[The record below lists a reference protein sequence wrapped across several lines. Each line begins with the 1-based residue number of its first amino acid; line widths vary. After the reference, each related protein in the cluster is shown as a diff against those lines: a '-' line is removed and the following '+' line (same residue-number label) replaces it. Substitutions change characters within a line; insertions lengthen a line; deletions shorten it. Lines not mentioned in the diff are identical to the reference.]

1 MGMGWHEWPLM
12 VFTVLGQCVVG
23 GFIVLGLA
31 LILGDLN
38 RGQQQRLHRSMF
50 VLWVL
55 MALAFIASTLHLGS
69 PMRAFNSLN
78 QVGESALSNEIAAG
92 SAFFAVAGI
101 YWLLAVFD
109 KMPVVLG
116 KIWLVIA
123 MILGVVFVYAMCRVY
138 SIDTVPTWD
147 NLYTPLGFALTTLII
162 GPMLGYL
169 LLQWS
174 GVNGYMMQ
182 QLPLISVLAVIISV
196 ASVIMQAASLPMI
209 YSSVQQATDLIPL
222 YGTLMV
228 WRLVLLVL
236 GLGCWICP
244 LIRGRAPMTLGMVF
258 AVLLMMAGELIGR
271 GVFYGLH
278 MTVGMAVGG
287 WGDIFHSGLRAARP
301 EWFCW

>member
-31 LILGDLN
+31 LIFGGLS
-38 RGQQQRLHRSMF
+38 RGQQQRVHRSMF
-50 VLWVL
+50 ALWGL

-78 QVGESALSNEIAAG
+78 RVGESALSNEIAAG
-92 SAFFAVAGI
+92 SVFFAVAGF
-101 YWLLAVFD
+101 YWLLAILD
-109 KMPVVLG
+109 KMPALLG
-116 KIWLVIA
+116 KIWLVVA
-123 MILGVVFVYAMCRVY
+123 MMLGVVFVYAMCRVY

-147 NLYTPLGFALTTLII
+147 NIYTPLGFVLTVFIG

-169 LLQWS
+169 LLQWA
-174 GVNGYMMQ
+174 GINGRAML
-182 QLPLISVLAVIISV
+182 QLPMISVLALIISL
-196 ASVIMQAASLPMI
+196 ASVIMQAASLPLI
-209 YSSVQQATDLIPL
+209 YSSVQQASQLIPD

-244 LIRGRAPMTLGMVF
+244 LIRGRTPMTLGMIF
-258 AVLLMMAGELIGR
+258 AMLLIIVAELIGR

-278 MTVGMAVGG
+278 MTVGMT
-287 WGDIFHSGLRAARP
+287 
-301 EWFCW
+301 

>member
-31 LILGDLN
+31 LIFGGLS
-38 RGQQQRLHRSMF
+38 RGQQQRVHRSMF
-50 VLWVL
+50 ALWVL

-78 QVGESALSNEIAAG
+78 RVGESALSNEIAAG
-92 SAFFAVAGI
+92 SVFFAVAGF
-101 YWLLAVFD
+101 YWLLAILD
-109 KMPVVLG
+109 KMPALLG
-116 KIWLVIA
+116 KIWLVVA
-123 MILGVVFVYAMCRVY
+123 MVLGVIFIYAMCRVY

-147 NLYTPLGFALTTLII
+147 NLYTPLGFVLTVFIG

-169 LLQWS
+169 LLQWADI
-174 GVNGYMMQ
+174 NGRAML
-182 QLPLISVLAVIISV
+182 QLPMISVLAMIISL
-196 ASVIMQAASLPMI
+196 ASVIMQAASLPLI
-209 YSSVQQATDLIPL
+209 YSSVQQATQLIPD

-244 LIRGRAPMTLGMVF
+244 LIRGRTPMTLRMIF
-258 AVLLMMAGELIGR
+258 AILLIIVAELIGR

-278 MTVGMAVGG
+278 MTVGMT
-287 WGDIFHSGLRAARP
+287 
-301 EWFCW
+301 

>member
-196 ASVIMQAASLPMI
+196 ASVIVQAASLPMI

-287 WGDIFHSGLRAARP
+287 
-301 EWFCW
+301 

>member
-1 MGMGWHEWPLM
+1 MGTGWHEWPLM
-12 VFTVLGQCVVG
+12 IFTVLGQCVVG
-23 GFIVLGLA
+23 GFMVLGLA
-31 LILGDLN
+31 LLFGGLS
-38 RGQQQRLHRSMF
+38 RGQQQRLHRSML

-92 SAFFAVAGI
+92 SAFFAVAGF
-101 YWLLAVFD
+101 YWLLAVWG
-109 KMPVVLG
+109 KMPALLG
-116 KIWLVIA
+116 KIWLIVA
-123 MILGVVFVYAMCRVY
+123 MVLGVVFVYAMCRVY
-138 SIDTVPTWD
+138 AIDTVPTWD
-147 NLYTPLGFALTTLII
+147 NLYTPLGFVLTALIG

-169 LLQWS
+169 LLQRADI
-174 GVNGYMMQ
+174 NGRMML
-182 QLPLISVLAVIISV
+182 QLPMISVLALIISV
-196 ASVIMQAASLPMI
+196 ASVIMQAASLPTI
-209 YSSVQQATDLIPL
+209 YSSVQQSADLIPH

-244 LIRGRAPMTLGMVF
+244 LIRDRTPMMLGMIF
-258 AVLLMMAGELIGR
+258 AMLLIIAGELIGR

-287 WGDIFHSGLRAARP
+287 
-301 EWFCW
+301 

>member
-31 LILGDLN
+31 LIFGGLS
-38 RGQQQRLHRSMF
+38 RGQQQRVHRSMF
-50 VLWVL
+50 ALWVL

-78 QVGESALSNEIAAG
+78 RVGESALSNEIAAG
-92 SAFFAVAGI
+92 SVFFVVAGF
-101 YWLLAVFD
+101 YWLLAILN
-109 KMPVVLG
+109 KMPALLG
-116 KIWLVIA
+116 KIWLVVA
-123 MILGVVFVYAMCRVY
+123 MVLGVVFVYAMCRVY

-147 NLYTPLGFALTTLII
+147 NIYTPLGFVLTAFIS

-169 LLQWS
+169 LLQWADI
-174 GVNGYMMQ
+174 NGRAML
-182 QLPLISVLAVIISV
+182 QLPMISVLALIISL
-196 ASVIMQAASLPMI
+196 ASVIMQAASLPLI
-209 YSSVQQATDLIPL
+209 YSSVQQASQLIPD

-244 LIRGRAPMTLGMVF
+244 LIRGRTPMTLGMIF
-258 AVLLMMAGELIGR
+258 AMLLIIVAELIGR

-278 MTVGMAVGG
+278 MTVGMT
-287 WGDIFHSGLRAARP
+287 
-301 EWFCW
+301 

>member
-92 SAFFAVAGI
+92 SAFFAMAGI
-101 YWLLAVFD
+101 YWLLAVFG

-174 GVNGYMMQ
+174 GIHGYMMQ
-182 QLPLISVLAVIISV
+182 QLPLISVLAVIISI
-196 ASVIMQAASLPMI
+196 ASVIMQAASLPLI
-209 YSSVQQATDLIPL
+209 YSSVQQASELIPL

-258 AVLLMMAGELIGR
+258 AVLLMIAGELIGR

-287 WGDIFHSGLRAARP
+287 
-301 EWFCW
+301 

>member
-1 MGMGWHEWPLM
+1 MGTGWHEWPLM
-12 VFTVLGQCVVG
+12 IFTVLGQCVVG
-23 GFIVLGLA
+23 GFMVLGLA
-31 LILGDLN
+31 LLFGGLS
-38 RGQQQRLHRSMF
+38 RGQQQRLHRSML

-92 SAFFAVAGI
+92 SAFFAVAGF
-101 YWLLAVFD
+101 YWLLAVWG
-109 KMPVVLG
+109 KMPALLG
-116 KIWLVIA
+116 KIWLIVA
-123 MILGVVFVYAMCRVY
+123 MVLGVVFVYAMCRVY
-138 SIDTVPTWD
+138 AIDTVPTWD
-147 NLYTPLGFALTTLII
+147 NLYTPLGFVLTALIG

-169 LLQWS
+169 LLQRADI
-174 GVNGYMMQ
+174 NGRMML
-182 QLPLISVLAVIISV
+182 QLPMISVLALIISV
-196 ASVIMQAASLPMI
+196 ASVIMQAASLPTI
-209 YSSVQQATDLIPL
+209 YSSVQQSADLIPH

-244 LIRGRAPMTLGMVF
+244 LIRGRTPMMLGMIF
-258 AVLLMMAGELIGR
+258 AMLLIIAGELIGR

-287 WGDIFHSGLRAARP
+287 
-301 EWFCW
+301 

>member
-31 LILGDLN
+31 LIFGGLN
-38 RGQQQRLHRSMF
+38 RGQQQRVHRSMF

-78 QVGESALSNEIAAG
+78 RVGESALSNEIAAG
-92 SAFFAVAGI
+92 SAFFAVAGF
-101 YWLLAVFD
+101 YWLLAVLD
-109 KMPVVLG
+109 KMPAMLG

-123 MILGVVFVYAMCRVY
+123 MILGVVFVYAMCMVY
-138 SIDTVPTWD
+138 SINTVPTWD
-147 NLYTPLGFALTTLII
+147 NLYTPLGFVLTVFIG

-169 LLQWS
+169 LLQLADINMDKA
-174 GVNGYMMQ
+174 NGRMML
-182 QLPLISVLAVIISV
+182 QLPMISVLALIISI
-196 ASVIMQAASLPMI
+196 ASVIMQAASLPTI
-209 YSSVQQATDLIPL
+209 YSSVQQASELIPN

-244 LIRGRAPMTLGMVF
+244 LIRGRTPMTLGMIF
-258 AVLLMMAGELIGR
+258 AMLLIIAGELIGR

-287 WGDIFHSGLRAARP
+287 
-301 EWFCW
+301 

>member
-31 LILGDLN
+31 LILGGLS

-69 PMRAFNSLN
+69 PLRAFNSLN
-78 QVGESALSNEIAAG
+78 RVGESALSNEIAAG
-92 SAFFAVAGI
+92 SLFFAVAGC
-101 YWLLAVFD
+101 YWLLAVLD
-109 KMPVVLG
+109 KMPALLG
-116 KIWLVIA
+116 KIWLTVA
-123 MILGVVFVYAMCRVY
+123 MLLGVVFVYAMCRVY
-138 SIDTVPTWD
+138 AIDTVPTWD
-147 NLYTPLGFALTTLII
+147 NLYTPLGFVLTVLIA

-169 LLQWS
+169 LLQWA
-174 GVNGYMMQ
+174 GIHGRMML
-182 QLPLISVLAVIISV
+182 QLPMVSVLALIISV
-196 ASVIMQAASLPMI
+196 ASVIMQAASLPTI
-209 YSSVQQATDLIPL
+209 YSSVQQASDLIPH

-244 LIRGRAPMTLGMVF
+244 LIRSRTPMMLGMIF
-258 AVLLMMAGELIGR
+258 AMLLIIAGELIGR

-287 WGDIFHSGLRAARP
+287 
-301 EWFCW
+301 

>member
-31 LILGDLN
+31 LILGSLS

-69 PMRAFNSLN
+69 PLRAFNSLN
-78 QVGESALSNEIAAG
+78 RVGESALSNEIAAG
-92 SAFFAVAGI
+92 SAFFAVAGC
-101 YWLLAVFD
+101 YWLLAVLD
-109 KMPVVLG
+109 KMPALLG
-116 KIWLVIA
+116 KIWLTVA
-123 MILGVVFVYAMCRVY
+123 MLLGVVFVYAMCRVY
-138 SIDTVPTWD
+138 AIDTVPTWD
-147 NLYTPLGFALTTLII
+147 HLYTPLGFVLTVLIA

-169 LLQWS
+169 LLQWA
-174 GVNGYMMQ
+174 GIHGRMML
-182 QLPLISVLAVIISV
+182 QLPMVSVLALIISV
-196 ASVIMQAASLPMI
+196 ASVIMQAASLPTI
-209 YSSVQQATDLIPL
+209 YSSVQQASDLIPH

-244 LIRGRAPMTLGMVF
+244 LIRGRTPMMLGMIF
-258 AVLLMMAGELIGR
+258 AMLLIIAGELIGR

-287 WGDIFHSGLRAARP
+287 
-301 EWFCW
+301 

>member
-31 LILGDLN
+31 LIFGGLSH
-38 RGQQQRLHRSMF
+38 GQQQRIHRNML

-78 QVGESALSNEIAAG
+78 RIGESALSNEIAAG
-92 SAFFAVAGI
+92 SLFFAVAGF
-101 YWLLAVFD
+101 YWLLTVLG
-109 KMPVVLG
+109 KMPAVLG

-123 MILGVVFVYAMCRVY
+123 MVLGVVFVYAMCRVY
-138 SIDTVPTWD
+138 SINTVPTWD
-147 NLYTPLGFALTTLII
+147 NLYTPLGFVLTTLIG

-169 LLQWS
+169 LLQLA
-174 GVNGYMMQ
+174 GINGRMML
-182 QLPLISVLAVIISV
+182 QLPMISVLALIISI
-196 ASVIMQAASLPMI
+196 ASVIMQAASLSMI
-209 YSSVQQATDLIPL
+209 YSSVQQASELIPH

-244 LIRGRAPMTLGMVF
+244 LIRGRTPMTLGMIF
-258 AVLLMMAGELIGR
+258 AMLLIFAGELIGR

-278 MTVGMAVGG
+278 MTVGMAIGG
-287 WGDIFHSGLRAARP
+287 
-301 EWFCW
+301 